1 MLTFTNMQRTRVCT
15 TRHAGAATVYLLVCG
30 LASACSGPGA
40 DNPRP
45 RPVAAPA
52 VVPAVQAATVSATA
66 GEKTRAAA
74 SGDVLDVAAY
84 APAARTRAAAQPGVD
99 GAVMERELGTAS
111 DGGYHAYPSY

>member
-52 VVPAVQAATVSATA
+52 VVPAVQAATARPQPCPLPQVRRHVLRRRVMSSTWRP
-66 GEKTRAAA
+66 TRRP
-74 SGDVLDVAAY
+74 
-84 APAARTRAAAQPGVD
+84 PARALRHSRVWT
-99 GAVMERELGTAS
+99 VR
-111 DGGYHAYPSY
+111 